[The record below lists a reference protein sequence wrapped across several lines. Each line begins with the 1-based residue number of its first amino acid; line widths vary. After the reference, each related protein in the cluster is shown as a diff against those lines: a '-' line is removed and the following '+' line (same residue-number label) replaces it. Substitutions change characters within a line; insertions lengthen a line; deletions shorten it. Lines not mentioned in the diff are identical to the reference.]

1 MSAVWSLSRGKRTS
15 RGQPILVEIDPKRKW
30 PVRDTVQNRKK
41 VPISRPAE
49 KDKRPKVQTDTRRTR
64 LRTCTS
70 NSSSVV
76 SWNRSVIGAALPSR
90 HWSDVCTNHG
100 EGGAFARRTDHDGYQ
115 ACGLPSG
122 HSGHAQLEIE
132 AATSGVG
139 TFETCRPTLR
149 MSANRGR
156 PEVTGARSKRRD

>member
-1 MSAVWSLSRGKRTS
+1 MSVHWGKATLRLRECTS
-15 RGQPILVEIDPKRKW
+15 EFDLKRKW
-30 PVRDTVQNRKK
+30 PVRNTVQNRKK

-76 SWNRSVIGAALPSR
+76 SWNRSVIGAPLPSR

>member
-1 MSAVWSLSRGKRTS
+1 MKRRLPPLARSGPPAMSAVRSLTGVDRTWD
-15 RGQPILVEIDPKRKW
+15 GLPISVAFDPKRKS
-30 PVRDTVQNRKK
+30 PVRNTVQNRKK

-90 HWSDVCTNHG
+90 HCSDVCTNHG
-100 EGGAFARRTDHDGYQ
+100 EGGAFARRGDHDGIRLVGSR
-115 ACGLPSG
+115 ADIRGAPS
-122 HSGHAQLEIE
+122 L
-132 AATSGVG
+132 
-139 TFETCRPTLR
+139 
-149 MSANRGR
+149 
-156 PEVTGARSKRRD
+156 K

>member
-1 MSAVWSLSRGKRTS
+1 MSAIRSLTGVNRTWSGR
-15 RGQPILVEIDPKRKW
+15 PDLVAFDPKRKS
-30 PVRDTVQNRKK
+30 PVRNTVQNRKK
-41 VPISRPAE
+41 VPISRPTE

-100 EGGAFARRTDHDGYQ
+100 EGGAFAPRSDHDGYQ

-122 HSGHAQLEIE
+122 HSGRAQLEIE

-139 TFETCRPTLR
+139 TNRTNGDVRCT
-149 MSANRGR
+149 SAVEG
-156 PEVTGARSKRRD
+156 